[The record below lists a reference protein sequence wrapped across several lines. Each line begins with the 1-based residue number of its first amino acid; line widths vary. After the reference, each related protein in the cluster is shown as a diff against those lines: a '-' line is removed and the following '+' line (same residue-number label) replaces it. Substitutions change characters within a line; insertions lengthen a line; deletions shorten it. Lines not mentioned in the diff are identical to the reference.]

1 MASLL
6 RLHSGSVFNGNP
18 IVFIVWPIALKETP
32 SFHRMI
38 FEVKCGMSGM
48 SDGKYETIKMS
59 EPINNEKGN
68 PITVDISS
76 ALRSFRDSYE
86 YSPEPGV
93 MPVVKFNVSAY
104 DEYMTN
110 GELHKSKPVS
120 YLAGEDV
127 KQTLFGGFSDYD
139 RLMATKDTMSVSRM
153 TRKPTT
159 IPQLACVGE
168 TIIYV
173 EPYSPAVDF
182 TTATW
187 EAPEAKAYDITA
199 EGAQTVG
206 GQQLFALPA
215 SEAARRTEFRFINS
229 FGVLESI
236 SIPKSYAQEVDIKAT
251 NYIVTRKETLHSFSR
266 SAVRKQGNM
275 EGWNYMTDPL
285 DEAWLAWYLHELL
298 MSEHVWLKIN
308 GKFLPCT
315 IESEETIKYAD
326 DTKDD
331 IYSVSFTARL
341 NFCGST
347 KI

>member
-76 ALRSFRDSYE
+76 ALRSFRDTYE

-93 MPVVKFNVSAY
+93 MPAVKFNVSAY

-110 GELHKSKPVS
+110 GELHKSEPVS
-120 YLAGEDV
+120 YLAGKDV

-139 RLMATKDTMSVSRM
+139 RLMATNDTMPVSRM

-187 EAPEAKAYDITA
+187 EAPEAKAYNITA

-251 NYIVTRKETLHSFSR
+251 NYIVTRKETLNSFSR

-285 DEAWLAWYLHELL
+285 DEAWLAWYLHEFL

-341 NFCGST
+341 SFCGST

>member
-38 FEVKCGMSGM
+38 FEVKCGMSG
-48 SDGKYETIKMS
+48 GNYETIKMS

-86 YSPEPGV
+86 YSPNPGV
-93 MPVVKFNVSAY
+93 MPLVKFNVSAY
-104 DEYMTN
+104 DEYMTD
-110 GELHKSKPVS
+110 GEVKKSEPVY

-127 KQTLFGGFSDYD
+127 KQTIFGGFSDYD
-139 RLMATKDTMSVSRM
+139 RLMATNDTMPVGRM

-168 TIIYV
+168 TIIYAD
-173 EPYSPAVDF
+173 PYSPAVDF

-187 EAPEAKAYDITA
+187 EAPEAKAYNITA

-285 DEAWLAWYLHELL
+285 DEKWLAWYLHELL

-341 NFCGST
+341 SFCGST

>member
-86 YSPEPGV
+86 YSPNPGA
-93 MPVVKFNVSAY
+93 MPLVKFNVSAY
-104 DEYMTN
+104 DEYMTD
-110 GELHKSKPVS
+110 GEVKKSEPVY

-139 RLMATKDTMSVSRM
+139 RLMATNDTMPVSRM

-187 EAPEAKAYDITA
+187 EAPEAKAYNITA
-199 EGAQTVG
+199 EGAQSVG

-266 SAVRKQGNM
+266 SAVRKQGNK

-285 DEAWLAWYLHELL
+285 DETWLAWYLHELL

>member
-1 MASLL
+1 MAANLL
-6 RLHSGSVFNGNP
+6 LVDGSIFNGNP
-18 IVFIVWPIALKETP
+18 ITFAVTPLTLGGTP
-32 SFHRMI
+32 SFHRMV
-38 FEVKCGMSGM
+38 FEVKCGVSG
-48 SDGKYETIKMS
+48 GNYETIRMT
-59 EPINNEKGN
+59 EPVLTENGKAVQI
-68 PITVDISS
+68 DISS

-104 DEYMTN
+104 DEYMLN
-110 GELHKSKPVS
+110 GEVKKSEPVS
-120 YLAGEDV
+120 YLSGLNPGMNV
-127 KQTLFGGFSDYD
+127 RQTIFGGFSDYD
-139 RLMATKDTMSVSRM
+139 RLTGGQDMKVSRL
-153 TRKPTT
+153 TRKPNTT
-159 IPQLACVGE
+159 PQLVCVGE
-168 TIIYV
+168 QLIYT
-173 EPYSPAVDF
+173 EDYSPAVSLP
-182 TTATW
+182 TPTW
-187 EAPEAKAYDITA
+187 AAPEAKAFNIVT

-206 GQQLFALPA
+206 GQQLYALPA
-215 SEAARRTEFRFINS
+215 SEATRRTEFRFINS

-285 DEAWLAWYLHELL
+285 DEKWLAWYLHELL